1 MVNTDCQT
9 HTFPLDDN
17 LHYLQKMSSSTNLYD
32 YLTHS
37 IAFKSST
44 YHFDM
49 NNNDDERLLTAS
61 PTVMTNS
68 DSSDSAIMSDDTDDF
83 EFSNCYSWA
92 KAVEQQQQQSR
103 STSISSLSQS
113 FHILN
118 QLKLD
123 KIYETPLISA
133 KEKYKRPLPWINS
146 PSQTSSTFE
155 IPSNKVFK

>member
-44 YHFDM
+44 HHFDM
-49 NNNDDERLLTAS
+49 NNNNDDERLLTSS

-68 DSSDSAIMSDDTDDF
+68 DSSDSAIMSDETDDF
-83 EFSNCYSWA
+83 EFSNYYSWA
-92 KAVEQQQQQSR
+92 KPMEQQQQSR
-103 STSISSLSQS
+103 PTSISSLSQS
-113 FHILN
+113 FQILN

-123 KIYETPLISA
+123 KIYETPLIIG

-155 IPSNKVFK
+155 IPLNKVFK